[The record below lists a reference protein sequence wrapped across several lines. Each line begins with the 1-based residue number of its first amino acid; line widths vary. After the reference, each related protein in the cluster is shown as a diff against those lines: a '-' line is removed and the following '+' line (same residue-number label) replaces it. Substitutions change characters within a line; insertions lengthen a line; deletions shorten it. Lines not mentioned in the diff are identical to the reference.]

1 MQFSLSEEQ
10 QLIQASALDWL
21 AGNYDF
27 RQRAAGVHRDG
38 GAPGVWQAFA
48 QLGWLGLPIAEAWG
62 GSGAGPLE
70 SGLLMQA
77 FGRHLVV
84 EPYHGAVLL
93 AARALE
99 LAGTDRQRDR
109 WLARVVDGTARLA
122 LAWVEPGDTLPWQPR
137 RTIAR
142 RNGRQWQLDGHKQLV
157 RGAAGAAQ
165 WLVAASDADD
175 PAVQRLFLVHP
186 AQSGLRVDGYDT
198 TDGGRAADLAIDG
211 LLLDDE
217 ALVGG
222 GADITPVVHRVLA
235 EGLVARCWEAAGTMQ
250 AVLEQ
255 TAAYTAERKQFGQS
269 IASFQVVQHRLAEMA
284 VQCAEAQAACEMAAM
299 RLAHDAGDA
308 GDASLLAA
316 RAMSKVGRAAR
327 FVGQE
332 AVQLHGA
339 MGVCEELPVAATF
352 RALLAFRHEDGSDGS
367 HAAWLGRATLASGEY
382 GRSQTLR
389 VTAGAPLE
397 GVSA

>member
-1 MQFSLSEEQ
+1 MKFSLSEEQ

-27 RQRAAGVHRDG
+27 RRRAAGVHRDG

-62 GSGAGPLE
+62 GSGGGPLE

-77 FGRHLVV
+77 FGRYLVV
-84 EPYHGAVLL
+84 APYHNAVLL

-109 WLARVVDGTARLA
+109 WLRTVVDGTMRLA
-122 LAWVEPGDTLPWQPR
+122 LAWGEPGEALPWQPR

-142 RNGRQWQLDGHKQLV
+142 RRGRQWQLDGHKQLV
-157 RGAAGAAQ
+157 RGGGGAAQ
-165 WLVAASDADD
+165 WLVAASDGDD
-175 PAVQRLFLVHP
+175 PAVQRLFLVDP
-186 AQSGLRVDGYDT
+186 AQPGLTVDSYDT
-198 TDGGRAADLAIDG
+198 TDGGRAADLTIKG
-211 LLLDDE
+211 LLLEDE
-217 ALVGG
+217 ALVGA
-222 GADITPVVHRVLA
+222 GADITPLLHRVVA

-255 TAAYTAERKQFGQS
+255 TAVYTAERKQFGQS

-284 VQCAEAQAACEMAAM
+284 VQCAEAQAACELAAM
-299 RLAHDAGDA
+299 RLAHGAGDA
-308 GDASLLAA
+308 TLLAA
-316 RAMSKVGRAAR
+316 RARNKVGRAAR
-327 FVGQE
+327 FVSQE

-339 MGVCEELPVAATF
+339 MGVCEELAVAATF
-352 RALLAFRHEDGSDGS
+352 RALLAFRQEDGSDGS
-367 HAAWLGRATLASGEY
+367 HAAWLGHALLASGEY
-382 GRSQTLR
+382 ERSQTLR
-389 VTAGAPLE
+389 VAAGAPLE
-397 GVSA
+397 GVAA